1 MEKILSEVLAEDRN
15 LLFRSNEFIFALERR
30 IPPNLQRQFAP
41 IKAALKLNVGKF
53 FATDKDDYIA
63 RYNVIKNLVEGGMNE
78 GKINFVLKTFE
89 RALSISDDST
99 EDLAEIPRLKN
110 RIAELESQIKA
121 AISNPVGETS
131 KKSVDIQNQSN
142 GKFIWDS
149 DKLFVTKN

>member
-1 MEKILSEVLAEDRN
+1 MEKILREVLAEDRN

-53 FATDKDDYIA
+53 FATDKDDYRA

-89 RALSISDDST
+89 QVLITDKESK
-99 EDLAEIPRLKN
+99 EINRLQKFSN
-110 RIAELESQIKA
+110 ELEMEVTQLREENSSLKKVNSDLQWQLEE
-121 AISNPVGETS
+121 ISNDNR
-131 KKSVDIQNQSN
+131 KK
-142 GKFIWDS
+142 
-149 DKLFVTKN
+149 LPR